1 MTELSAADQIRK
13 KQRIKQVLADI
24 VENLKD
30 YFDEI
35 QIKKFGQKS
44 RFIVLNDITSIKK
57 IGSKGLQLV
66 KANFNSEQ
74 GSLTLAI
81 AIKRFTTPDE
91 ALANKLLTNRLAV
104 KLKDT
109 GIFTPRVIFEHGTTL
124 IYEGILGESFFDS
137 ELERNY
143 KLILSGDALGRY
155 HTPETR
161 TVDPQRY
168 IGLTK
173 MVLKDLQLQSDQRNT
188 FVRRASDLL
197 NGVLKYSSGTAS
209 FGDFHQ
215 GNIIFSVENDGSEDK
230 VYTWL
235 IDPEYAELEQKTA
248 DRMEDI
254 GTFFLH
260 TAIDSFE
267 QNGNLT
273 SFRGELLPFFQGY
286 DNFLSYY
293 GLSLFD
299 IYEGE
304 HEEALSYHLGLNV
317 LLEALF
323 LQRKGSLEAQPIYD
337 RWLLCLNL
345 ANYLWTVGIK

>member
-1 MTELSAADQIRK
+1 MTKPSAADQIRK

-35 QIKKFGQKS
+35 QLKKFGQKS
-44 RFIVLNDITSIKK
+44 RFVVLNDITSIQK

-66 KANFNSEQ
+66 TANFNSEQ

-81 AIKRFTTPDE
+81 AIKRFATPDE
-91 ALANKLLTNRLAV
+91 AITNKFLTNRLAA

-137 ELERNY
+137 KVDHNY

-161 TVDPQRY
+161 PVDPQRY

-173 MVLKDLQLQSDQRNT
+173 MVLKELQLQSDQRNI

-197 NGVLKYSSGTAS
+197 KGVLKYSSGTAS

-215 GNIIFSVENDGSEDK
+215 GNILFSIDNDGSEDK
-230 VYTWL
+230 VSTWL
-235 IDPEYAELEQKTA
+235 IDPEYTEEQKTS

-260 TAIDSFE
+260 TVIDSFE
-267 QNGNLT
+267 QNGNLS
-273 SFRGELLPFFQGY
+273 SFRSELLPFFQGY

-299 IYEGE
+299 IYEGQ
-304 HEEALSYHLGLNV
+304 HEEALSFHLGLNV

-323 LQRKGSLEAQPIYD
+323 LQKKDLLQTQPIYD
-337 RWLLCLNL
+337 RWVLCLNL
-345 ANYLWTVGIK
+345 ANYLWTTGMK